1 MVLPKRLKSGED
13 YHQLILPADKAL
25 SNRISRWRRLWHTR
39 CRICRRKKTMTG
51 PQLSER
57 CNGAAPISRRAFNRM
72 ATLLAAG
79 ATLPFYN
86 ESALAQLSKTGPIP
100 PGAVKINANENPLGP
115 CPEAADAIAKVIAKG
130 GRYMY
135 EETDAFV
142 YTLAA
147 LEGLNANYI
156 LPFAGSSDPLHRA
169 VLAFTSREKP
179 FVMSDPGYEAG
190 GRAAQFVGAK
200 VVKVPL
206 TQNYAHDVKAMVK
219 AAHNRKA
226 GLIYVCNPNNP
237 TGTITPRA
245 DIEWLIANKPE
256 GTVLLLDEAYIHFTD
271 EPMCSDLVA
280 MDKDVIILRTF
291 SKLYGMA
298 GLRAGAAM
306 GRPDLIGKLMGYGAG
321 ALPMT
326 GMVGA
331 TASLK
336 AKNLVPE
343 RRRVVK
349 DVREDVFAFLQKN
362 NVTFVPSVSNCFML
376 DAKTPARRLVEAMK
390 KEKVY
395 IGRVWPAWPT
405 YARVS
410 VGTKEEMARFKTAL
424 LKVMNNLRA

>member
-1 MVLPKRLKSGED
+1 
-13 YHQLILPADKAL
+13 
-25 SNRISRWRRLWHTR
+25 
-39 CRICRRKKTMTG
+39 MTS
-51 PQLSER
+51 PQLSKP
-57 CNGAAPISRRAFNRM
+57 CKGAAPISRREFSRM

-86 ESALAQLSKTGPIP
+86 ESALAQLSKTGPLP

-115 CPEAADAIAKVIAKG
+115 CPEAAEAIAKMIARG

-142 YTLAA
+142 NTLAKQ
-147 LEGLNANYI
+147 EGLDAEYI

-169 VLAFTSREKP
+169 VLAFTSKEKP

-190 GRAAQFVGAK
+190 GRAAQFIGAK
-200 VVKVPL
+200 VIKVSL
-206 TQNYAHDVKAMVK
+206 TQSYAHDVKAMVK
-219 AAHNRKA
+219 AARQRKA

-237 TGTITPRA
+237 TGTVTPRA

-256 GTVLLLDEAYIHFTD
+256 ETVLLLDEAYIHLTED
-271 EPMCSDLVA
+271 PKCSDLVA

-306 GRPDLIGKLMGYGAG
+306 GRPDLIGRLLSYGAG
-321 ALPMT
+321 ALPAT

-336 AKNLVPE
+336 VKNLVRE
-343 RRRVVK
+343 RRK
-349 DVREDVFAFLQKN
+349 IIKEIREDVFAFLQKN
-362 NVTFVPSVSNCFML
+362 NIAFVPSVSNCFML
-376 DAKTPARRLVEAMK
+376 DAKTPARRLVEGMK
-390 KEKVY
+390 KERVY
-395 IGRVWPAWPT
+395 IGRVWSSWPT

-410 VGTKEEMARFKTAL
+410 VGTKEEMAKFKTAL
-424 LKVMNNLRA
+424 LKVMNDL